1 MIRPSEIEI
10 NAWQEMLGN
19 MDGAENW
26 SWDSLYAAMQK
37 SETYT
42 PPDSA
47 VVEEA
52 AITWEASNHGT
63 NGPIHMSY
71 PG

>member
-26 SWDSLYAAMQK
+26 SWDSLYTAMKK